1 LNIKENRL
9 AIKARVE
16 NLLTETGLTKAE
28 MGFRIRRDM
37 VTLRSWLE
45 GTRDLTVETLQ
56 ELCQHNIVPTARNI
70 IFNYFFYQ
78 HLAPI
83 EQVRFDILPRA
94 IRQTIKPAPY
104 VLNVGNYLIQSATN
118 EFLRVN
124 IFLPALY
131 QVSLI

>member
-1 LNIKENRL
+1 METANYSTFLGQILDKLRPGDLNLKENRL

-56 ELCQHNIVPTARNI
+56 DLCQ
-70 IFNYFFYQ
+70 
-78 HLAPI
+78 
-83 EQVRFDILPRA
+83 
-94 IRQTIKPAPY
+94 
-104 VLNVGNYLIQSATN
+104 
-118 EFLRVN
+118 
-124 IFLPALY
+124 
-131 QVSLI
+131 SLHISLGDLVTE